1 MTAST
6 LAWALSQLD
15 AGNRVAIA
23 SVVEAQGSVP
33 GKVGAK
39 IAISLNGEQHGTVG
53 GAGLEMMVIDH
64 LQDVLK
70 GEVIPGIERFQLR
83 KEALEKTDM
92 DSDLTALN
100 SLCGGIVTIVSEVLD
115 APPHILLAGGGHC
128 AVAIGK
134 MAEILD
140 WKFSIMDARAEF
152 VDKRMHPNAIER
164 IHSMP
169 EDFLSNESGKS
180 LDRFSHILIMGHDWS
195 IDQALLLGLLS
206 GLESD
211 NIDASFILGTIGSHA
226 KWNSFTKAALDSGIS
241 DTSLDRVIC
250 PIGID
255 VTAQTPEEIAIAVC
269 AQIIDQR
276 SRMLRGDD
284 PIHHSGW
291 RAHSS

>member
-6 LAWALSQLD
+6 LAWALNQLD

-23 SVVEAQGSVP
+23 SVVESQGSVP

-64 LQDVLK
+64 LQGVIK
-70 GEVIPGIERFQLR
+70 GEIIPGIERFQLR
-83 KEALEKTDM
+83 KEAREKKDQE
-92 DSDLTALN
+92 SDLTALN

-115 APPHILLAGGGHC
+115 APPHVLLAGGGHC
-128 AVAIGK
+128 AIAIGK
-134 MAEILD
+134 MAEVLD
-140 WKFSIMDARAEF
+140 WKISVMDARAEF
-152 VDKRMHPNAIER
+152 VDENIHPYAVER
-164 IHSMP
+164 IHAMP
-169 EDFLSNESGKS
+169 ADFLHLENGEK

-195 IDQALLLGLLS
+195 IDQDLLLGLLS
-206 GLESD
+206 GRESGTI
-211 NIDASFILGTIGSHA
+211 NASFILGTIGSQA
-226 KWNSFTKAALDSGIS
+226 KWKSFTQAALDAGIS
-241 DTSLDRVIC
+241 DTSLDAVIC

-276 SRMLRGDD
+276 SRIIRGED
-284 PIHHSGW
+284 PVLHSGW

>member
-23 SVVEAQGSVP
+23 SVVESQGSVP

-64 LQDVLK
+64 LQDVLN
-70 GEVIPGIERFQLR
+70 GNAIPGIERFQLR
-83 KEALEKTDM
+83 KEALEKTDR

-128 AVAIGK
+128 AIAIGK

-140 WKFSIMDARAEF
+140 WKISIMDARAEF
-152 VDKRMHPNAIER
+152 VDKKIHPNAIER

-195 IDQALLLGLLS
+195 IDQALLLGFLS

-211 NIDASFILGTIGSHA
+211 NIDASFILGTIGSNA
-226 KWNSFTKAALDSGIS
+226 KWKSFTKAALDLGIS
-241 DTSLDRVIC
+241 KTSLDRVIC

-255 VTAQTPEEIAIAVC
+255 VNAQTPEEIAIAVC

-276 SRMLRGDD
+276 SRILRGED
-284 PIHHSGW
+284 PIRHSGW

>member
-15 AGNRVAIA
+15 AGNRVVIA

-64 LQDVLK
+64 LQGVLK
-70 GEVIPGIERFQLR
+70 GELIPGIERFQLR
-83 KEALEKTDM
+83 KEALEKTERG
-92 DSDLTALN
+92 SDLTALN

-134 MAEILD
+134 MADVLD

-152 VDKRMHPNAIER
+152 VNENMHPNAIER

-169 EDFLSNESGKS
+169 EDFLHQEIGKR

-195 IDQALLLGLLS
+195 IDQTLLLGLLS
-206 GLESD
+206 GRESGS
-211 NIDASFILGTIGSHA
+211 IDASFILGTIGSHA
-226 KWNSFTKAALDSGIS
+226 KWKSFTEAALDSGIS

-255 VTAQTPEEIAIAVC
+255 VAAQTPEEIAIAVC

-276 SRMLRGDD
+276 SRILRGED

-291 RAHSS
+291 RTHSS

>member
-83 KEALEKTDM
+83 KEALEKTERG
-92 DSDLTALN
+92 SDLTALN